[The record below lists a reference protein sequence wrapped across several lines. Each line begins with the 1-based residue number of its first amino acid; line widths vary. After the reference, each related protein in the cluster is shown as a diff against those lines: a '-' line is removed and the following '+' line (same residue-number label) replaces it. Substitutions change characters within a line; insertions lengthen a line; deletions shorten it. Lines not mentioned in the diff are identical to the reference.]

1 MYAYAFAQN
10 ETKNRNGKTV
20 RNERK
25 KKKKFYVY
33 MYVKRT
39 FADVENKIAKSPHR
53 NQSFKNSYID
63 SKRDTPCV
71 HLTINNILRY
81 NDDDVDDT
89 HCRKQRTVRKE

>member
-20 RNERK
+20 RNKRK
-25 KKKKFYVY
+25 KKEILCIYVCKKNLRRY
-33 MYVKRT
+33 
-39 FADVENKIAKSPHR
+39 VENKIAKSPHR

-63 SKRDTPCV
+63 GKWDTPCV

-81 NDDDVDDT
+81 DDDDDT
-89 HCRKQRTVRKE
+89 HCRKRRIVKKE